1 MPQRGQRDYGN
12 RIVIK
17 SLLGMLT
24 KRPAEKAPKKTAADA
39 LRKVHNPGT
48 DFRAVAISSTG
59 VCCLAAKNAAGK
71 RFLMRA
77 APRLPLAECSL
88 PENCACKFRK
98 NSDRREGDR
107 RLFGGTGTN
116 RWFAGTDNRQRK
128 SRRST
133 II

>member
-1 MPQRGQRDYGN
+1 ML
-12 RIVIK
+12 IK
-17 SLLGMLT
+17 SLLAML
-24 KRPAEKAPKKTAADA
+24 KKAPPENPSKKPAADA
-39 LRKVHNPGT
+39 LRKPTSPGR
-48 DFRAVAISSTG
+48 DFRAVGISSTG
-59 VCCLAAKNAAGK
+59 VCCLAAKNVAGK

-77 APRLPLAECSL
+77 APRLPLAECSM

-107 RLFGGTGTN
+107 RLFGGSGTN
-116 RWFAGTDNRQRK
+116 RWYVGTDNRQRK

>member
-1 MPQRGQRDYGN
+1 M
-12 RIVIK
+12 IK
-17 SLLGMLT
+17 TLLGLLKKHPAT
-24 KRPAEKAPKKTAADA
+24 KPTKKPAGEA
-39 LRKVHNPGT
+39 LRKPSSPGR

-59 VCCLAAKNAAGK
+59 TCCLAAKNAAGK
-71 RFLMRA
+71 RYLMRA
-77 APRLPLAECSL
+77 APRLPLAECSM

-107 RLFGGTGTN
+107 RLFGGSGIN
-116 RWFAGTDNRQRK
+116 RWFGGTDNRLRK